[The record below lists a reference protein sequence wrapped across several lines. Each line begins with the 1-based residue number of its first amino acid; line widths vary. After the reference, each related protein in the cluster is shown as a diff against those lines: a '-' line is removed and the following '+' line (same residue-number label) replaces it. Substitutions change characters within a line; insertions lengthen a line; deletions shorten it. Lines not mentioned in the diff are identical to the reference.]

1 MNEIVKIVKVKQKG
15 KTTKYEVTFLKDDE
29 QDQVILLDDQIV
41 NYRILKDKEY
51 SLDEWDKIIKSSN
64 MSIWFGKTINFLS
77 FKNRTTK
84 EVKDYLVKNEVASE
98 HIIEIINRL
107 DKMHLLN
114 DEEYAYAFL
123 DEVVR
128 KHKGL
133 KYFKYQLTNKGVSS
147 DIINKVS
154 LDYPV
159 DLVIEELIPQVE
171 KLQKKLI
178 TYPLNYQKQKLN
190 DKLLRDGFSSNII
203 SQVFSRLNWIC
214 DIKDRLKQEYNKL
227 KKQTNDVTKITQKLL
242 SKGYSYQDIK
252 PYLSDK

>member
-1 MNEIVKIVKVKQKG
+1 VNIFVNENYFGSMYVDVCLKYGIKKGVLISEDKLNEIMLESDKQIALN
-15 KTTKYEVTFLKDDE
+15 KTAKY
-29 QDQVILLDDQIV
+29 I
-41 NYRILKDKEY
+41 
-51 SLDEWDKIIKSSN
+51 SSK
-64 MSIWFGKTINFLS
+64 MKTV
-77 FKNRTTK
+77 K

-114 DEEYAYAFL
+114 DEQYAYAFL

-154 LDYPV
+154 LDYPI

-203 SQVFSRLNWIC
+203 SQVFSQLNWTC

-252 PYLSDK
+252 PYLNDK